1 MYLMIGAAMAFG
13 IDNVK
18 WWMYIPI
25 VMFWPILF
33 VIFILVVIYAIIVGC
48 CIEMK
53 ETLKRWKIFG
63 SR

>member
-1 MYLMIGAAMAFG
+1 MYVVVGIATAFC
-13 IDNVK
+13 IDDMK

-33 VIFILVVIYAIIVGC
+33 TIFILVFLYAIIVGC
-48 CIEMK
+48 CIEIGK
-53 ETLKRWKIFG
+53 ILKRWKIFG